1 VQHRKRKVE
10 LLLNAI
16 AAGEGE
22 MHLAEVLMSVR
33 LRVGERGHHTTQAKH
48 ESTAEHVP
56 GGFEH
61 PYKSAHRLASL

>member
-10 LLLNAI
+10 LLLNTI
-16 AAGEGE
+16 VAGDGE
-22 MHLAEVLMSVR
+22 MDLAEVLMTVR
-33 LRVGERGHHTTQAKH
+33 MGVGERGHHTTQGKH